1 MGKAP
6 LSRAL
11 CEIKQL
17 LCVILYY
24 IKQIDSMLPY
34 ICPVIDHR
42 GRQSRSQSFVPLDQ
56 RSENESSGSIRF
68 EITEFCPSG
77 FTAQSQV
84 FFKMADQATLDLFH
98 GALNYGLQSL
108 GFDNISL
115 KEKQYEVIREL
126 VVENSDVLAVLPTG
140 YGKSLIYQLLPPV
153 LNFMEG
159 SSAKKF
165 SVMVISPLNALI
177 RDQIVKIREAGL
189 NVCMLKGDRVT
200 GDDDGEDV
208 SLTVPLET
216 LLSTC
221 YDLINK

>member
-1 MGKAP
+1 
-6 LSRAL
+6 
-11 CEIKQL
+11 
-17 LCVILYY
+17 
-24 IKQIDSMLPY
+24 
-34 ICPVIDHR
+34 
-42 GRQSRSQSFVPLDQ
+42 
-56 RSENESSGSIRF
+56 
-68 EITEFCPSG
+68 
-77 FTAQSQV
+77 
-84 FFKMADQATLDLFH
+84 MADQATLDLFH

-221 YDLINK
+221 YDLIFAHPEVVIDSRKVAKLLKNPAFKRKVRVIVVDEAHLVIDW